1 MLVMAVALMS
11 ALHAIAQNVKIA
23 DKEIVGAWYMESMQW
38 EGEKKTMCG
47 KATAPLRCENVTGL
61 TFS

>member
-1 MLVMAVALMS
+1 
-11 ALHAIAQNVKIA
+11 
-23 DKEIVGAWYMESMQW
+23 MQW